1 MLKGTGDLFFLGG
14 VGEDIFGETYTARI
28 AKRDPENKY
37 LLIKMLREYIT
48 WHETNARFHEKYNS
62 DKSKL

>member
-28 AKRDPENKY
+28 ARRDPNNKF
-37 LLIKMLREYIT
+37 LLMKMLGEYIR
-48 WHETNARFHEKYNS
+48 W
-62 DKSKL
+62 